1 MNQSIKFSADIDVYE
16 VQDVFLFE
24 ALLKYDEVMRG
35 IGRRPKVRVV
45 VLEKI
50 SQIDPTGLR
59 CLKDFAQRCKKQ
71 KIHLVLSGV
80 NLLVLSAIKDF
91 GICELVNQSCIFDNR
106 EGAIQK
112 AEELKLS
119 TVNY

>member
-35 IGRRPKVRVV
+35 IGQKPKVRVII
-45 VLEKI
+45 LEKI
-50 SQIDPTGLR
+50 SYMDSVGLR

-80 NLLVLSAIKDF
+80 NTLVFQTMQDANLYDFVKKENVFSKSADAFK
-91 GICELVNQSCIFDNR
+91 
-106 EGAIQK
+106 K
-112 AEELKLS
+112 ADDLKS
-119 TVNY
+119 SVFEQ